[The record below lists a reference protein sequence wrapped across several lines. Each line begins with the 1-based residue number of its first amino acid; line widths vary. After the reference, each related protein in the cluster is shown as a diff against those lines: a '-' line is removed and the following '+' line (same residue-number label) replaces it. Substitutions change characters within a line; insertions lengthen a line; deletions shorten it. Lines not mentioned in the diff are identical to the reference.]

1 MLPILIGSGGQLNCF
16 YGLNLFSVR
25 FKFRKFETCANGLS
39 LYISHLGTIKNLL
52 RNFAMQNCS
61 RPAAVKTGFT
71 HFYFPFAASSKP
83 EKLDILPESQHGTQ
97 FLQRLPQKI
106 KNKQ

>member
-1 MLPILIGSGGQLNCF
+1 MYRVPYSHREMLPIPIGSGGQLNCF

-39 LYISHLGTIKNLL
+39 LYISHLGTLKNLL

-61 RPAAVKTGFT
+61 GRAAVKTGFT
-71 HFYFPFAASSKP
+71 NFYLFPAASSFP
-83 EKLDILPESQHGTQ
+83 SGKLG
-97 FLQRLPQKI
+97 
-106 KNKQ
+106 